1 MAKIETKN
9 LIEKLETLR
18 GLDFEAAEAEERAAG
33 NTAVEMTFSKS
44 FQVRL
49 AAKALGANVHDL
61 KSLPLKDY
69 YKITSQVS
77 RFLFTGLEEE
87 EIPSE
92 KSENSPQN

>member
-1 MAKIETKN
+1 MAKIDASK
-9 LIEKLETLR
+9 LVEKLETLR

-49 AAKALGANVHDL
+49 AAKALGENVHDL

-69 YKITSQVS
+69 YKITAQVS
-77 RFLFTGLEEE
+77 RFLFAGLEGEE
-87 EIPSE
+87 TQSAN
-92 KSENSPQN
+92 SENSPQN